1 MQKEPEAIIQLL
13 KRESEKLRGE
23 ISQLRKAIDEKDALI
38 KVLQEQIDA
47 LKEANQALRQ
57 ELFGLKRTKGGK
69 KGNAPGSAAHEPKK
83 RGPPFGHPGSS
94 RKKPEAE
101 RVDKTVV
108 LRLEACPYCGGALKE
123 VETVRERYEEEI
135 VPIPILVI
143 RYLIKGGYCARCG
156 KVVYPEV
163 PETIGN
169 RHFGPHFLLY
179 VLYLRYVMNL
189 PKKKIATLLN
199 DTYDARVS
207 VGTVEAYLQQAA
219 ELFGDEYKR
228 LKKELRNARTCHYDD
243 TGQRVNG
250 ENRWLWTFLTKE
262 AVLYLTR
269 RNRGKKVVVEV
280 LGEDYDGVSTQDFY
294 PSFDGAPGRKQK
306 CWTHL
311 LVAARKL
318 VEQKKPPPESS
329 EFYAGLAQIYEDAK
343 AVERTLT
350 STEDRERAFAEFV
363 DRLERFAA
371 QEGKW
376 EHHQLKTLA
385 KRALKYSRELFTF
398 ILCPGVEPTNNA
410 AERALRPRVR
420 QRKIWGCFRT
430 EKGSENADILM
441 SALETMR
448 KQRKDLFIH
457 GKEHILRKL
466 SQKGE

>member
-1 MQKEPEAIIQLL
+1 MHEEPEAIIRIL
-13 KRESEKLRGE
+13 KRESEILRRE
-23 ISQLRKAIDEKDALI
+23 IAQLRKAINEKDALI
-38 KVLQEQIDA
+38 KDLQEQIDA
-47 LKEANQALRQ
+47 LKEENQALRQ
-57 ELFGLKRTKGGK
+57 ELFGLKRTKGNK
-69 KGNAPGSAAHEPKK
+69 KGNASGSTAQIPKK
-83 RGPPFGHPGSS
+83 RGPPFGHRGSS

-108 LRLEACPYCGGALKE
+108 LRLEACPCCGGGLKE

-135 VPIPILVI
+135 VPIPTLVI

-169 RHFGPHFLLY
+169 RHFGVHFLLY
-179 VLYLRYVMNL
+179 VVYLRYVMSL
-189 PKKKIATLLN
+189 PEKKIATLLN
-199 DTYDARVS
+199 DTYDARIS
-207 VGTVEAYLQQAA
+207 VGTVEAYLKKAA
-219 ELFGDEYKR
+219 ELFDGDYERIKA
-228 LKKELRNARTCHYDD
+228 ELRNARICHYDD
-243 TGQRVNG
+243 TGMRVNG

-269 RNRGKKVVVEV
+269 RNRGKKVVIEV

-294 PSFDGAPGRKQK
+294 PSFDSAPGRKQK

-318 VEQKKPPPESS
+318 IEQQKPPPESS
-329 EFYAGLAQIYEDAK
+329 EFYAGLTQIYEDAK
-343 AVERTLT
+343 AVEQTLT
-350 STEDRERAFAEFV
+350 STEDRERAFTELV

-376 EHHQLKTLA
+376 EHHQLTTLA

-398 ILCPGVEPTNNA
+398 LLYPGVEPTNNA

-430 EKGSENADILM
+430 EIGSENADVMM

-457 GKEHILRKL
+457 GKEYILRRL
-466 SQKGE
+466 SQKDE

>member
-1 MQKEPEAIIQLL
+1 LRKEPEAIIRIL
-13 KRESEKLRGE
+13 KRESEKLREE

-38 KVLQEQIDA
+38 KDLQEQIAA
-47 LKEANQALRQ
+47 LKEENQALRQ
-57 ELFGLKRTKGGK
+57 ELFGHKRTKGNK
-69 KGNAPGSAAHEPKK
+69 KGSAPGSAAHEPKK

-108 LRLEACPYCGGALKE
+108 LRLEACPCCGGVLKE
-123 VETVRERYEEEI
+123 VGTVRERYEEEI
-135 VPIPILVI
+135 VPIPLLVI
-143 RYLIKGGYCARCG
+143 RYLIKGGYCVRCG

-169 RHFGPHFLLY
+169 RHFGVHFLLY
-179 VLYLRYVMNL
+179 VAYLRYIMHL
-189 PKKKIATLLN
+189 PENKIATLLN
-199 DTYDARVS
+199 DTYDARIS
-207 VGTVEAYLQQAA
+207 VGTVVAYLQQAA
-219 ELFGDEYKR
+219 ELFGDDYRR
-228 LKKELRNARTCHYDD
+228 LKKELRDARICHYDD

-269 RNRGKKVVVEV
+269 RNRGKNVVIEV

-306 CWTHL
+306 CWSHL

-318 VEQKKPPPESS
+318 VEQKKPPPRSC
-329 EFYAGLAQIYEDAK
+329 EFYKGLAQIYEDAK
-343 AVERTLT
+343 AMERTLT
-350 STEDRERAFAEFV
+350 SAEDRERAFAELV
-363 DRLERFAA
+363 GRLERFAT
-371 QEGKW
+371 QEGIW
-376 EHHQLKTLA
+376 EHHRLKTLA

-398 ILCPGVEPTNNA
+398 IICPGVEPTNNA
-410 AERALRPRVR
+410 AERVLRPRVR

-430 EKGSENADILM
+430 DQGAENADIMM
-441 SALETMR
+441 STLETMR
-448 KQRKDLFIH
+448 KQQQDFFIH
-457 GKEHILRKL
+457 GKAYILRKL